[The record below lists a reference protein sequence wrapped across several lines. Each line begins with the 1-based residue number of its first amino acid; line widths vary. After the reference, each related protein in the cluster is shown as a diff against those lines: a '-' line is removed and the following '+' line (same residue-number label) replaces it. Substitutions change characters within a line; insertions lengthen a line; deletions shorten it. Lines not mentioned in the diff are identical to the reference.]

1 MRTEKEISAELKR
14 LRQERNTSIMANSGS
29 ISALEWVL
37 ENSNKEGEHEK

>member
-1 MRTEKEISAELKR
+1 MRGEKEISKELAR

-37 ENSNKEGEHEK
+37 QDSEEPAKK